1 MSTLKE
7 AVTRLGG
14 VTSQFFAYD
23 NNSSE
28 WDEAVTF
35 AFTLP
40 NSGGVRVVN
49 VDIYK
54 EAQNSENF
62 QVSYRCNLN
71 GEWVTKKS
79 YPFPEE
85 KEFYRTSLFT
95 IYVEMRCLEIY
106 WELATTFA
114 EQLPPDHLKP
124 LNTMIEL
131 LRRDVGT
138 YLKLFGD
145 DNPSE
150 AAVKIH
156 KQIKKTYKKL
166 GIDST
171 GFW

>member
-1 MSTLKE
+1 MI
-7 AVTRLGG
+7 
-14 VTSQFFAYD
+14 SQFFAYD
-23 NNSSE
+23 NNSPD

-40 NSGGVRVVN
+40 NSGGVKVISVH
-49 VDIYK
+49 IYK
-54 EAQNSENF
+54 ETPNSETF

-79 YPFPEE
+79 QPFPEV
-85 KEFYRTSLFT
+85 KDFYRTSLFT

-106 WELATTFA
+106 WELATTHV

-131 LRRDVGT
+131 LRRDIGT
-138 YLKLFGD
+138 YVKLFED
-145 DNPSE
+145 DNPSD
-150 AAVKIH
+150 AAIKIH
-156 KQIKKTYKKL
+156 KEIKETYKKL

>member
-7 AVTRLGG
+7 SVTRLGG
-14 VTSQFFAYD
+14 VISQFFQYD
-23 NNSSE
+23 NNSSQ
-28 WDEAVTF
+28 WHEAVTF

-49 VDIYK
+49 VDFYK
-54 EAQNSENF
+54 EQATSETF
-62 QVSYRCNLN
+62 QISYRCNLN
-71 GEWVTKKS
+71 GEWVTRKLK
-79 YPFPEE
+79 PFPEV

-95 IYVEMRCLEIY
+95 IYVEMRCLEIF
-106 WELATTFA
+106 WDLATNYGD
-114 EQLPPDHLKP
+114 ELPPDHLKP

-131 LRRDVGT
+131 LRRDVGN
-138 YLKLFGD
+138 YIRLFGG

-156 KQIKKTYKKL
+156 EQIKQTYKSL